1 MRGRWYVTTGVAL
14 LALVTAAACSGNDSE
29 KGNGRTDTS
38 SSASRSI
45 TMGPEF
51 PNARTEV
58 TGAFWNGMVAVAGGF
73 TPDQSTDRFDLFDV
87 AAGTWLPGPALP
99 HHYDHSSL
107 AELDGRL
114 YLVGGYTGG
123 LSNPTNEVFS
133 LGPSESA
140 WVPEPNMA
148 TRRGA
153 LATAASNGKLVAV
166 GGVDE
171 NGNVL
176 TSTEIFRPGVGWSM
190 GPRLNRPREHLA
202 ATVAG
207 DKVYAIA
214 GRNGNGATRSVESL
228 IVGTDQWNSEPPV
241 HDARSGI
248 GAATTASGRMCTGGG
263 EVPGKPDTVPSIE
276 CYSRGRWRRV
286 ATLQV
291 PRHGLA
297 VVAEGD
303 RVHFVAGGPQPG
315 ATFSDAHEVLE
326 V

>member
-1 MRGRWYVTTGVAL
+1 MIGAAL
-14 LALVTAAACSGNDSE
+14 VGLVTAAACSGD
-29 KGNGRTDTS
+29 GDGGTRTA
-38 SSASRSI
+38 SSAPRS
-45 TMGPEF
+45 TTTGPKL
-51 PNARTEV
+51 PDARTEV
-58 TGAFWNGMVAVAGGF
+58 SGASWDGKIAVAGGL
-73 TPDQSTDRFDLFDV
+73 TSQQSTDRFDLFDV
-87 AAGTWLPGPALP
+87 AAGTWAPGPALP

-107 AELDGRL
+107 AELGGRL
-114 YLVGGYTGG
+114 YLVGGYTAA

-133 LGPSESA
+133 LGPGESA
-140 WVPEPNMA
+140 WVPEPGMA
-148 TRRGA
+148 ARRGA
-153 LATAASNGKLVAV
+153 LATAASGGKLVAV

-176 TSTEIFRPGVGWSM
+176 TSTEIFTPGVGWSA
-190 GPRLNRPREHLA
+190 GPSLNVAREHLA
-202 ATVAG
+202 AAVAG

-214 GRNGNGATRSVESL
+214 GRNGNGATKSVESL

-241 HDARSGI
+241 HDARSGM
-248 GAATTASGRMCTGGG
+248 GAATTVSGRMCTGGG
-263 EVPGKPDTVPSIE
+263 EVPAKPDTVPTIE

-286 ATLQV
+286 ATLEV

-315 ATFSDAHEVLE
+315 ASFSDAHEVLA

>member
-1 MRGRWYVTTGVAL
+1 LLLAVVGTASCSGHGDDAGPRKAPSPPPASTTTG
-14 LALVTAAACSGNDSE
+14 
-29 KGNGRTDTS
+29 
-38 SSASRSI
+38 
-45 TMGPEF
+45 PQF
-51 PNARTEV
+51 PDARTEV
-58 TGAFWNGMVAVAGGF
+58 TGAFWDGKIAVAGGL
-73 TPDQSTDRFDLFDV
+73 TPQQSTDRFDLLVV
-87 AAGTWLPGPALP
+87 AAGTWSPGPTLP
-99 HHYDHSSL
+99 HHYDHASL
-107 AELDGRL
+107 AELGGRL
-114 YLVGGYTGG
+114 YIVGGYTGG
-123 LSNPTNEVFS
+123 LSDPTSDVFS
-133 LGPSESA
+133 IGPGESS
-140 WVPEPNMA
+140 WVPEPGMA

-153 LATAASNGKLVAV
+153 LATAASSGKLVAV

-176 TSTEIFRPGVGWSM
+176 TSTEIFTPGVGWSP
-190 GPRLNRPREHLA
+190 GPRLNTPREHLA
-202 ATVAG
+202 AAVAG

-214 GRNGNGATRSVESL
+214 GRNGSGTKRSVESL

-263 EVPGKPDTVPSIE
+263 EVPGKPDTVPTIE
-276 CYSRGRWRRV
+276 CYFRGRWRRV
-286 ATLQV
+286 ATMQV

-315 ATFSDAHEVLE
+315 ATYSDAHEVLP